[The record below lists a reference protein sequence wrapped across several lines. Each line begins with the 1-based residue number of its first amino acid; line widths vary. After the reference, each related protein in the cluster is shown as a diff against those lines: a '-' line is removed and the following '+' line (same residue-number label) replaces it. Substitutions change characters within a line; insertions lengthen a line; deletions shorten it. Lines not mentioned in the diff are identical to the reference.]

1 MNPTD
6 DPVYN
11 PGGVQRWHQ
20 ILIQFAVQPKD
31 DPNYERMKN
40 FLHRYF
46 FDEEGRLRRIARSS
60 VEGPES
66 PNFADI
72 VFFAK
77 EASASTEFSPIV

>member
-6 DPVYN
+6 DPVYS

-40 FLHRYF
+40 FLRRYF
-46 FDEEGRLRRIARSS
+46 FDEECRLRRIARSS
-60 VEGPES
+60 VEGPGS
-66 PNFADI
+66 PNFTDI

-77 EASASTEFSPIV
+77 EASSSTEFSPIV